1 MRLLLQHRSRYV
13 YPRPAILGPHL
24 VRLRPAW
31 HARASVESY
40 ALRVTAPGE
49 IRWQQD
55 PAGNH
60 VARATWPKVRL
71 AELEV
76 AVDLSLDSNPF
87 NPFDFTLDAFAEQT
101 PFSYGLL
108 ASDLSPYLERG
119 DPAFACGARADEFF
133 ASLPRAGATVPLVS
147 ELGRLVHERVRYVIR
162 EEPGVWTPEETLLQG
177 RGSCRDSA
185 ALLVSALRSRGLAA
199 RFVSG
204 YLIQLADDAR
214 LPDQATGVSSD
225 VLALHAWT
233 EVFLPGAGWLGLD
246 ATSGLFCGEG
256 HIPLACSAVPFLAA
270 PVEGTSDIAAQGV
283 SFEMRVER
291 LIEAKPGRLPAAAGH
306 AETAAFEARHEGT
319 RPASDPRPAES
330 GQRSVDG
337 PAFAGKGK
345 LFDGYE
351 PVSGTYDE
359 LFESGGGFRPQFSR
373 ALGALA
379 SRAPAEFARN
389 HALAELALLN
399 QGVTFSVFQNE
410 QGAEKIF
417 PFCLLPRLISA
428 EGWRDLERGLVQ
440 RLRALSFFLDDVYGE
455 QRILSEGKIPR
466 DLVLG
471 AKHYLPSLRGVT
483 PPGGVRVHVSGI
495 DLIRDPAGTYRVL
508 EDNLRTPSGVSYVL
522 ENRLISKR
530 VLPQA
535 IDAARVQRVDHY
547 PARLAETLRSVSP
560 EAEDASTVVLLT
572 PGPFNSAYFEHSFL
586 ARTMGIELV
595 EAADLTVDDDRVW
608 LRTTLGRRR
617 VHVIYRRTDE
627 AFLDPEVF
635 RKDSLIGVPGL
646 MRAYAKGN
654 VALANAP
661 GNGVADDKAVYAFV
675 PEMIR
680 FYLSEEP
687 LLAQVPTWLCLRDD
701 DRAFVLEHLDEL
713 VVKAVDEAGGYGMLM
728 GPQSTAEERVE
739 FARRIRAEP
748 RRYIAQRR
756 VELSTCPT
764 WDKASFA
771 VVPRRVDL
779 RPYLLFGKSGPW
791 ALPGGLTRVAL
802 VEGSYVVNS
811 SQGGGS
817 KDTWVL
823 KA

>member
-1 MRLLLQHRSRYV
+1 MRLLLQHRSRYL
-13 YPRPAILGPHL
+13 YPRPATLGPHL
-24 VRLRPAW
+24 VRLRPAA
-31 HARASVESY
+31 HARARVESY
-40 ALRVTAPGE
+40 SLRVTAPGE

-60 VARATWPKVRL
+60 VARATWPGVRL
-71 AELEV
+71 SELEV
-76 AVDLSLDSNPF
+76 EVELSLDSRPV
-87 NPFDFTLDAFAEQT
+87 NPFDFTLDGFAEQT
-101 PFSYGLL
+101 PFSYGPL
-108 ASDLSPYLERG
+108 ANDLSPYLG
-119 DPAFACGARADEFF
+119 CADAAFDCGARAEEFF
-133 ASLPRAGATVPLVS
+133 ASLPGGGATVPLVS
-147 ELGRLVHERVRYVIR
+147 ELNRLVHERIRYIIR
-162 EEPGVWTPEETLLQG
+162 EEPGIWTPEETLAQG

-185 ALLVSALRSRGLAA
+185 VLLVSALRSRGLAA

-204 YLIQLADDAR
+204 YLVQLADEAR
-214 LPDQATGVSSD
+214 LPDQATGVPSD
-225 VLALHAWT
+225 VLALHAWA

-256 HIPLACSAVPFLAA
+256 HVPLACSAVPFLAA
-270 PVEGTSDIAAQGV
+270 PVEGTSDIAAEGV

-291 LIEAKPGRLPAAAGH
+291 LADAKPGEPR
-306 AETAAFEARHEGT
+306 AEVGEVRAEAP
-319 RPASDPRPAES
+319 RPASQRPVLTPDVT
-330 GQRSVDG
+330 R
-337 PAFAGKGK
+337 K
-345 LFDGYE
+345 LFDDYA
-351 PVSGTYDE
+351 PIAGTHDE
-359 LFESGGGFRPQFSR
+359 LFESGGGFRSQFAR
-373 ALGALA
+373 ALAALA
-379 SRAPAEFARN
+379 NRAPAEFARSQ
-389 HALAELALLN
+389 ALAELALLN
-399 QGVTFSVFQNE
+399 QGVTFSVFQSE

-428 EGWRDLERGLVQ
+428 QDWSELERGLVQ
-440 RLRALSFFLDDVYGE
+440 RLLALSLFLDDVYGD
-455 QRILSEGKIPR
+455 QRIVSEGRIPR

-471 AKHYLPSLRGVT
+471 ARHYIPALRGVK

-522 ENRLISKR
+522 ENRLVSKR
-530 VLPQA
+530 ALPRA
-535 IDAARVQRVDHY
+535 FDAARVQRVDHY

-560 EAEDASTVVLLT
+560 EGEDGSTVVLLT

-608 LRTTLGRRR
+608 LRTTQGPRR

-627 AFLDPEVF
+627 AFLDPEMF
-635 RKDSLIGVPGL
+635 RRDSLIGVPGL
-646 MRAYAKGN
+646 MRAYAAGN
-654 VALANAP
+654 VAIANAP
-661 GNGVADDKAVYAFV
+661 GNGVADDKAIYAFV

-728 GPQSTAEERVE
+728 GPQSSAAEREE

-764 WDKASFA
+764 WDKATGS
-771 VVPRRVDL
+771 VVPRRIDL
-779 RPYLLFGKSGPW
+779 RPYMLVGKRGPW

-802 VEGSYVVNS
+802 VQGSYVVNS